1 MPKLPS
7 QFTLF
12 TSNSFHSFC
21 GNTSPQQRCYHKLRV
36 LPYVRLSY
44 RDNMFHDEVP
54 TQRSSLHLD
63 EEYSSRCL
71 KKKEQWAFRWKTLL
85 SIRCLLTAVIC
96 GVKQNMHVLMHMNL
110 LNEFFECVACRGV
123 GSHSK
128 YQSCWYSLSDAEDLL
143 QPAFIPD
150 LAKGSLWIYVIL
162 RVWYLSDTLYH
173 AFVFF
178 GGCIIYFLFNTL
190 TMCIKHMEN

>member
-63 EEYSSRCL
+63 EEYSSQCL
-71 KKKEQWAFRWKTLL
+71 KKKSNELFGGKHYSQLGVYLQLSFVESNRTCMCSCTWICWMNFLSVLHAEAWAVIQNIRVVGTHSVTQKIFCSLRLSLTWPKAVCGFMSFWECGIYQTHCTTLL
-85 SIRCLLTAVIC
+85 
-96 GVKQNMHVLMHMNL
+96 
-110 LNEFFECVACRGV
+110 FFWGGALFT
-123 GSHSK
+123 
-128 YQSCWYSLSDAEDLL
+128 SCS
-143 QPAFIPD
+143 
-150 LAKGSLWIYVIL
+150 
-162 RVWYLSDTLYH
+162 TH
-173 AFVFF
+173 
-178 GGCIIYFLFNTL
+178 
-190 TMCIKHMEN
+190 